1 MDTTKEYLGVI
12 SAEYVTHPEPVS
24 CIGVTTPLPVVVEFK
39 LHQGASDEE
48 GNVIPSTLL
57 TSFYMTPEQFTSI
70 LLSADAGQGG
80 ECTLSHVK
88 GHRIS
93 SPEEENRSTSSL
105 LQKLYAD
112 AGHVDSSVSS
122 AIHEAESLLDGAL
135 AKGRLNQQD
144 KLRLQRDIVTIRD
157 TFLLNSAYLIN
168 EIHREISERVQTTLR
183 NIEKSLPHAGRV
195 AAQKALSDSV
205 DSLNMMSPAALL
217 QVTKTSGGFYII
229 DGNTLSGDAGVNYRF
244 SLSKALA
251 LPGRVPTTY
260 TSKGEIF
267 DFRLTLAQ
275 ISMLMQAK
283 GKHIPCTLSRVLGK
297 SIKTPSPNAD
307 DDKHQSPLASSA
319 EYQSLKTAADT
330 LIDSLM
336 LGGTGKKAM
345 TSLQVQLEHLKTQ
358 ILAFQQFRESYTSRE
373 SEISFTEAKK
383 KMTDELE
390 KTLDAINDKSGYDAH
405 HVHQHA
411 KSMLLEHI
419 LMNKNKK

>member
-1 MDTTKEYLGVI
+1 
-12 SAEYVTHPEPVS
+12 
-24 CIGVTTPLPVVVEFK
+24 
-39 LHQGASDEE
+39 
-48 GNVIPSTLL
+48 
-57 TSFYMTPEQFTSI
+57 
-70 LLSADAGQGG
+70 
-80 ECTLSHVK
+80 
-88 GHRIS
+88 
-93 SPEEENRSTSSL
+93 
-105 LQKLYAD
+105 
-112 AGHVDSSVSS
+112 
-122 AIHEAESLLDGAL
+122 
-135 AKGRLNQQD
+135 
-144 KLRLQRDIVTIRD
+144 
-157 TFLLNSAYLIN
+157 
-168 EIHREISERVQTTLR
+168 
-183 NIEKSLPHAGRV
+183 
-195 AAQKALSDSV
+195 
-205 DSLNMMSPAALL
+205 
-217 QVTKTSGGFYII
+217 
-229 DGNTLSGDAGVNYRF
+229 
-244 SLSKALA
+244 
-251 LPGRVPTTY
+251 
-260 TSKGEIF
+260 
-267 DFRLTLAQ
+267 
-275 ISMLMQAK
+275 
-283 GKHIPCTLSRVLGK
+283 GK

>member
-12 SAEYVTHPEPVS
+12 SAEYVTHPDPVS

-39 LHQGASDEE
+39 LHQGVSDEA
-48 GNVIPSTLL
+48 GNVTPSTLL

-70 LLSADAGQGG
+70 LLSADSGQGG
-80 ECTLSHVK
+80 ECTLSQVK
-88 GHRIS
+88 GYGIS
-93 SPEEENRSTSSL
+93 SAEEENRSTSSL
-105 LQKLYAD
+105 LQQLYAD
-112 AGHVDSSVSS
+112 VGHVDSSVSS
-122 AIHEAESLLDGAL
+122 AIHEAETLLEGAL
-135 AKGRLNQQD
+135 TKRRLNQQE
-144 KLRLQRDIVTIRD
+144 KLCLQRDIVTIRD
-157 TFLLNSAYLIN
+157 TFLLNAAYSVN
-168 EIHREISERVQTTLR
+168 EIHREIAERVQTTLR

-195 AAQKALSDSV
+195 AAQTALPDSV
-205 DSLNMMSPAALL
+205 DSGSLISPAALL
-217 QVTKTSGGFYII
+217 KVTRTSGGFYIV

-244 SLSKALA
+244 SLSKAEA
-251 LPGRVPTTY
+251 MPGRVPTTY
-260 TSKGEIF
+260 SSKGELF

-275 ISMLMQAK
+275 ISMLMQTN

-297 SIKTPSPNAD
+297 GIKTPSPNAD
-307 DDKHQSPLASSA
+307 DDKHQTPLASSV
-319 EYQSLKTAADT
+319 EYQSLKTAADK
-330 LIDSLM
+330 LIDSLA

-345 TSLQVQLEHLKTQ
+345 TSLQVQLEQLKTQ
-358 ILAFQQFRESYTSRE
+358 ILAFQQFRESYTHRE
-373 SEISFTEAKK
+373 SETSFTEAKK